1 MELIKKIKQT
11 ETQAQEIIEQAKAD
25 ALGRTE
31 KMREEQRLA
40 LEQAEQERKKATEA
54 AVAQAQSQGLRE
66 AEQLKAQAEKDRR
79 KLCDKANAKMAG
91 AIAKVMDYLR
101 G

>member
-25 ALGRTE
+25 AAGRAE
-31 KMREEQRLA
+31 KLREDHRQN
-40 LEQAEQERKKATEA
+40 LEQAEKERKKAVEA
-54 AVAQAQSQGLRE
+54 AVAEAQSQGLAE
-66 AEQLKAQAEKDRR
+66 AEQLEAQAEKDRR
-79 KLCDKANAKMAG
+79 KLRDKANARMAG
-91 AIAKVMDYLR
+91 AAAKVMDYLR